1 MARNNTRND
10 EIVRSPHSLAEHIK
24 AYAGMIELHL
34 FRTDTST
41 RRDTNFSVQRW
52 SLPPED
58 MVHINVDAAM
68 FTSSH
73 QMGIGVVIRNHLGEC
88 LAACS
93 ELLDEVTVSELAE
106 ALVLRRALSLA
117 DDEGICKLVVVSDCL
132 SAIQRIQSTAM
143 DRRLVGVVIQ
153 DIKEFANNFT
163 NIYFSHVRRQCNESA
178 HILARSAERFVSSVF
193 RNFAPECIRMTLCND
208 LF

>member
-73 QMGIGVVIRNHLGEC
+73 RIGVVIRNHLGEC
-88 LAACS
+88 LAACG
-93 ELLDEVTVSELAE
+93 ELFDEVTASELAE

-153 DIKEFANNFT
+153 DIKELANNT

-178 HILARSAERFVSSVF
+178 HILARSAEHFVSSVF